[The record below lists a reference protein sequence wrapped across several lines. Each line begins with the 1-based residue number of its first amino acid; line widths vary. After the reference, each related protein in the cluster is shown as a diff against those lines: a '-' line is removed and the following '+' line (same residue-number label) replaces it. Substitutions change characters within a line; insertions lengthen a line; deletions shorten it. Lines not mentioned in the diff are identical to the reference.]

1 MESSPLNTLNQCL
14 CCLKQVP
21 TFTPKDDSPI
31 NNICKD
37 CKTQQLKLISEIQN
51 KSLESIQ
58 KNPYLNALLDSV
70 AKDEFNY
77 IFPNS
82 ESLQN
87 STLHKGSIE
96 LRKYMFSLL
105 EEIHKFSYEASF
117 ECILYTNYFKDEDKS
132 FFSAH
137 FFQRNAVSKVIGAWE
152 KVIRFHSLYFGIAFD
167 KNKKRN
173 TLRNLQKKLNK
184 TDYLKTDTYKELHNL
199 KSKGL
204 FKDIDETRKIYD
216 HSLSYEAGRSIFA
229 TTNIVNTLSVHCSS
243 LYKCLEDCIDLF
255 KKSMRISSE
264 KFVIDFQF
272 KLPEVDE
279 NLYKKKII
287 KVQKKIKMKDLEIFQ
302 EKSKDYILKYESRL
316 LEVKSWK
323 SPIALL
329 YYRLF
334 DVSVRL
340 HEAARSLAQMVDMHN
355 IGLQHYSHP
364 EDYWIHFDG
373 LNYRY
378 FLLSS
383 LLRIYSV
390 YDKIA
395 IIIQELFEVNP
406 NRKTF
411 EGTIEYIRLNEKF
424 YSGLPPMKICNRIQS
439 NSAFK
444 LIYKSRQ
451 NHFHLLTTQN
461 VLSKTYKEV
470 VDSEVFHAIIENSK
484 LVYELI
490 DSIDLGLIH
499 FHLLADHQN
508 K

>member
-1 MESSPLNTLNQCL
+1 MNPLNQCL

-21 TFTPKDDSPI
+21 AFIPKNDSPI
-31 NNICKD
+31 NQICNE

-51 KSLESIQ
+51 KSLENIQ

-70 AKDEFNY
+70 AKDEFDY

-82 ESLQN
+82 NSLQK
-87 STLHKGSIE
+87 SKLYKGSIE

-117 ECILYTNYFKDEDKS
+117 ECILYTNYFKDEDKK

-152 KVIRFHSLYFGIAFD
+152 KVIRFHSLYFGITFD

-173 TLRNLQKKLNK
+173 TLGKLQKKLNK
-184 TDYLKTDTYKELHNL
+184 TDYLKTNTYKELHVL
-199 KSKGL
+199 KSNGL
-204 FKDIDETRKIYD
+204 FKDIDETRKTYD
-216 HSLSYEAGRSIFA
+216 HRLSYDAGSGIFA
-229 TTNIVNTLSVHCSS
+229 TTNIVNTLSEHCSS

-255 KKSMRISSE
+255 KKSMRIASE

-272 KLPEVDE
+272 KLPEADE
-279 NLYKKKII
+279 KLYKKKII
-287 KVQKKIKMKDLEIFQ
+287 KVQKKIKIKDLEIFQ
-302 EKSKDYILKYESRL
+302 EKSKVYLLKYESRL
-316 LEVKSWK
+316 LATKSRNLNY
-323 SPIALL
+323 SSPPIALV

-340 HEAARSLAQMVDMHN
+340 HEAARSLAQMVNMHEV
-355 IGLQHYSHP
+355 GLQDYSHP
-364 EDYWIHFDG
+364 EEYWLQFDG

-395 IIIQELFEVNP
+395 IVIQEFFEVNP

-411 EGTIEYIRLNEKF
+411 EGTVEYIRLNEKF

-444 LIYKSRQ
+444 EIYKSRQ

-470 VDSEVFHAIIENSK
+470 VDYEVFHAIIENSK
-484 LVYELI
+484 LIYELI
-490 DSIDLGLIH
+490 DSIDHGLIH
-499 FHLLADHQN
+499 FHLLANHQN